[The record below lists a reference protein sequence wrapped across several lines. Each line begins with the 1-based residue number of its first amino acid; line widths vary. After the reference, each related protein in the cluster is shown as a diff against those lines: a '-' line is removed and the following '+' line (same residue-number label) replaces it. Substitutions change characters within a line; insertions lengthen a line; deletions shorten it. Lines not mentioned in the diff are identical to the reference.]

1 MASYLLSY
9 QIPLAKT
16 SKLCYNKFST
26 SILCTFHKITEDIK
40 MGKIF
45 NIVKLGEHYK
55 KFKLVKLIALIALL
69 VGILCAGGG
78 IAVAVLAHRGVG
90 TGLILAGLGLTAL
103 SVAVTLLVNSKIKKQ
118 IGEALIEASV
128 KKVLEGV
135 TYKPDNCISHETVK
149 NADMDFDFEYDR
161 VHGGNYF
168 TGSYNGV
175 KVEMSEISLVTVKT
189 DSDGEGGTAEKEK
202 GVFKGVWCVLD
213 LGKPLDC
220 EMMLR
225 ERTGKLSKLAAKV
238 FGSSKSI
245 TTDNKEFNG
254 QFIITSDD
262 EEAAVAIL
270 TGELMAYILEL
281 DRSAAGECYIRI
293 RRNGRVHIAVDT
305 SKPLFKLDR
314 KTELGELSDRY
325 TNTVKSYVGL
335 SDRIKT

>member
-1 MASYLLSY
+1 
-9 QIPLAKT
+9 
-16 SKLCYNKFST
+16 
-26 SILCTFHKITEDIK
+26 

-45 NIVKLGEHYK
+45 NIAKLGEQYK
-55 KFKLVKLIALIALL
+55 KFKLVKLIALVVLL
-69 VGILCAGGG
+69 VGILCAVGG

-90 TGLILAGLGLTAL
+90 TGFILAGLGLTAIF
-103 SVAVTLLVNSKIKKQ
+103 VAVTLLVNSKIKKQ

-161 VHGGNYF
+161 VNGGNYF
-168 TGSYNGV
+168 TGTYNGV
-175 KVEMSEISLVTVKT
+175 KVEMSEVCLVTVKI

-213 LGKPLDC
+213 LGKTLDC

-245 TTDNKEFNG
+245 STDNKEFNG
-254 QFIITSDD
+254 QFVITSDD
-262 EEAAVAIL
+262 EEAAVAL
-270 TGELMAYILEL
+270 LSEELMAYILEL
-281 DRSAAGECYIRI
+281 DRSSAGECYIRI

-314 KTELGELSDRY
+314 KTELGELSERY
-325 TNTVKSYVGL
+325 ADTVKRYIVL
-335 SDRIKT
+335 ADKI